1 MANVEFEDN
10 TIEVI
15 GAIEQSINIALE
27 ECAGA
32 LESRVKRNTR
42 VAKKQGGDTKNS
54 WTHYVDEK
62 RHIAYVGNPKQNAIW
77 EEYGT
82 GEYAVTDD
90 GVPSGK
96 GRKGGWAYQDEE
108 GKWHFTYGK
117 KPSRALHKAVTSTK
131 RKIIKRLQSALKG

>member
-15 GAIEQSINIALE
+15 GEIDSKINIALE
-27 ECAGA
+27 ECAGV

-42 VAKKQGGDTKNS
+42 VKTGQTKNAWQHS
-54 WTHYVDEK
+54 VDGEK
-62 RHIAYVGNPKQNAIW
+62 HVAYVGNPLENAIW

-82 GEYAVTDD
+82 GEHALNGD
-90 GVPSGK
+90 G
-96 GRKGGWAYQDEE
+96 RIGGWSYQDEDD
-108 GKWHFTYGK
+108 KWHFTRGK

-131 RKIIKRLQSALKG
+131 AKIVKRLQSMFSGG